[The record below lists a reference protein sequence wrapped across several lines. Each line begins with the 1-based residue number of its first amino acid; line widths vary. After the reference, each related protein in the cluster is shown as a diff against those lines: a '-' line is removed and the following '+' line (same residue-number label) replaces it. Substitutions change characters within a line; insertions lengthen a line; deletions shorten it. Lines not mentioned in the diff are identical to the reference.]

1 MWSDRSKQD
10 NSFSRTYSGP
20 GGPNERASEA
30 AGAVSNLAVI
40 GKGMVIR
47 GQITS
52 RESMYVDGEVT
63 GSFQL
68 FDCRLTIGPNGRVD
82 ANIKAREIE
91 ILGRVS
97 GDIEA
102 SKKITVRRGGRLMGD
117 LRTPG
122 IVIEEGAYY
131 KGKIEIVSSEEHLQ
145 FATAEPKLR
154 SVAGA

>member
-1 MWSDRSKQD
+1 MWSDRNKQD

-20 GGPNERASEA
+20 SSPIERASEA
-30 AGAVSNLAVI
+30 VGPVSNLAVI

-63 GSFQL
+63 GTFQL
-68 FDCRLTIGPNGRVD
+68 FDCRLTVGPNGRVD
-82 ANIKAREIE
+82 ADVKAREIE
-91 ILGRVS
+91 VLGRVS
-97 GDIEA
+97 GDMEA
-102 SKKITVRRGGRLMGD
+102 TKKITIRRGGRLVGD

-131 KGKIEIVSSEEHLQ
+131 KGKIEIVNSDEHPQ
-145 FATAEPKLR
+145 LR
-154 SVAGA
+154 AAAGA